1 MIIAALSLSSCI
13 IFTHSS
19 SCSAVA
25 FWLRLRTIVV
35 ACSIWLLKNS
45 PNAFICFFAFTA
57 FTTVTSAFNFTSC
70 SFSISI
76 TDFITS
82 DNLPTP
88 DGSIR
93 IRSGWYFVITSFK
106 LVAKSPTKEQQIQP
120 EFISVISIP
129 ASFKK
134 PPSIPTSPNSFSIST
149 ICSPTKASSNIFLIN
164 VVFPAP
170 RKPEIMS
177 IFVIFYIS
185 FTYAYD
191 TTFRKFPF
199 VPTILHA
206 YQTLQCPLLSTRES
220 SLHSEWS

>member
-1 MIIAALSLSSCI
+1 MIAASWLSSCI

-19 SCSAVA
+19 NCSEVA
-25 FWLRLRTIVV
+25 FWLRLRTMVV

-57 FTTVTSAFNFTSC
+57 FTTVTRAFNFTSC
-70 SFSISI
+70 SFSMSI

-106 LVAKSPTKEQQIQP
+106 FVAKSPTNEQQIHP

-129 ASFKK
+129 ASFKN

-177 IFVIFYIS
+177 IFVMLIS
-185 FTYAYD
+185 
-191 TTFRKFPF
+191 P
-199 VPTILHA
+199 L
-206 YQTLQCPLLSTRES
+206 TLIYK
-220 SLHSEWS
+220 